1 MITKVIVR
9 AEVEDVERWK
19 NGFVTHSDLFL
30 RQAITQAYWGA
41 GEDKKVAAC
50 FETTDLASFMAVMES
65 PDTAAAMSEDGIV
78 EGSVEIFVLDGLLDL
93 SS

>member
-1 MITKVIVR
+1 MTTKVIVR

-19 NGFVTHSDLFL
+19 SGFVTHSDLFL
-30 RQAITQAYWGA
+30 SQAITLAYWGV
-41 GEDKKVAAC
+41 GDNKKVAAC
-50 FETTDLASFMAVMES
+50 FDTTDLASFMTVMES
-65 PDTAAAMSEDGIV
+65 PDTAVAMSEDGIV

>member
-9 AEVEDVERWK
+9 AEVEDVERWQ

-30 RQAITQAYWGA
+30 RQAITHAYWGA

-78 EGSVEIFVLDGLLDL
+78 EGSVEIFVLDALLDL